1 MTNQNQPNLLNRL
14 FGGSSH
20 QEDPKALYDMVG
32 TLITST
38 FDLDTLVGSS
48 IEMLRKELEATYV
61 KIVLVDREQLLFFN
75 SVGHHEQKMVP
86 GDIPTLEKLSVHR
99 IAVAT
104 ELQDGELKTWMREFE
119 ITVLFKLEVRGN
131 RVGYLFLGNKALA
144 TPYTKAD
151 LDILSIVV
159 DQLAVAFANAMSVK
173 RISTFNEELKSEV
186 ERATGA
192 LQKANEDLKQ
202 LDKLKDE
209 FVSMASHELKSPLN
223 AIKNF
228 LWLAMKKGR
237 DEPEKLDG
245 YLNVAYKA
253 TEQVLLLVNDLL
265 DVSRIESG
273 RISLVTEPVVLKD
286 IVTDTFTIFETPLKD
301 KNLTVII
308 QVEPTVIVKGDATR
322 VREIV
327 SNLISNA
334 VKYTLTGGIT
344 VNATVTGDL
353 ITCSVADTG
362 LGIKPDD
369 QARLFEKFSRVNGS
383 YKELATVE
391 GTGLGLYITKKLVE
405 LMGGTIG
412 VESSVGAGSRFWF
425 TLPKG

>member
-1 MTNQNQPNLLNRL
+1 MTNQTNPNLLSRL
-14 FGGSSH
+14 FGGGKN

-86 GDIPTLEKLSVHR
+86 GDISTLEKLSVHR
-99 IAVAT
+99 MAVAS
-104 ELQDGELKTWMREFE
+104 ELQDGELKKWMAGFE
-119 ITVLFKLEVRGN
+119 ITILFKLEVRGT
-131 RVGYLFLGNKALA
+131 RVGYLFLGNKALSV
-144 TPYTKAD
+144 PYTKGD
-151 LDILSIVV
+151 LDILAIIV

-173 RISTFNEELKSEV
+173 RISSFNEELKTEV
-186 ERATGA
+186 ERATRA
-192 LQKANEDLKQ
+192 LQKANEDLQQ

-228 LWLAMKKGR
+228 LWLAMKKGKE
-237 DEPEKLDG
+237 DPEKLDG

-273 RISLVTEPVVLKD
+273 RISLVTEPVALKE

-301 KNLTVII
+301 KNLTVTI
-308 QVEPTVIVKGDATR
+308 QVEPTVIVKGDPTR

-334 VKYTLTGGIT
+334 VKYTLTGGVT
-344 VNATVTGDL
+344 VNATVSGE
-353 ITCSVADTG
+353 IVTCSIQDTG
-362 LGIKPDD
+362 LGIKPED

-412 VESSVGAGSRFWF
+412 LESTQGKGSRFWF